1 MALERLIAVSRATTQ
16 KRSGDCEITPVGS
29 LAVQEMLEFLAL
41 MVEVTRVLTRKR
53 RRLSVVARQILAVL
67 GCLKIFSCQVGP
79 SL

>member
-16 KRSGDCEITPVGS
+16 KRSGDCEIIPVGS
-29 LAVQEMLEFLAL
+29 LAAQEMLEFLAL
-41 MVEVTRVLTRKR
+41 MVEVTRVLTRR
-53 RRLSVVARQILAVL
+53 HRLSVVAWLFLVVL

>member
-1 MALERLIAVSRATTQ
+1 MALERLIAVSRVTTQ
-16 KRSGDCEITPVGS
+16 RRSGDYEIIPVGS

-41 MVEVTRVLTRKR
+41 TVVVTRVLTKKR
-53 RRLSVVARQILAVL
+53 HRLSVVAWLFLAVL

>member
-16 KRSGDCEITPVGS
+16 KRSGDCEITLAGS
-29 LAVQEMLEFLAL
+29 SAVQGMSEFLAS

-53 RRLSVVARQILAVL
+53 HRLSVIAWLILAVL

-79 SL
+79 SS